1 MSEQQFSSQREAA
14 RFFINQ
20 YCEEKGIEVEGDM
33 KQKLDKNAQATIARM
48 MAVSFCNGEI
58 PMKSTAYETE
68 DEATKYFK
76 GQVNDTLRKDTSVNG
91 GEEYK
96 AKNPG
101 KLKGSR
107 DKQMKNLKI
116 AKKRY
121 AGTAAEAEI
130 DECIAKR
137 QAELDAAKAA
147 KNNEE
152 IDWDALPE
160 ALRGLQD
167 QED

>member
-1 MSEQQFSSQREAA
+1 MSRQFSSQREAA
-14 RFFINQ
+14 RFFIAQ
-20 YCEEKGIEVEGDM
+20 YCDEKGIEVEGDM

-58 PMKSTAYETE
+58 PMKSCKYETE
-68 DEATKYFK
+68 DDAAKYFK
-76 GQVNDTLRKDTSVNG
+76 GQVNDTLRKDTNVNG
-91 GEEYK
+91 GEEYV

-107 DKQMKNLKI
+107 DAQMKNLKL
-116 AKKRY
+116 AKKQY
-121 AGTAAEAEI
+121 AGTPAEAEI

-147 KNNEE
+147 KTNQE
-152 IDWDALPE
+152 IDWSQLPE
-160 ALRGLQD
+160 ALQNLKP
-167 QED
+167 EA